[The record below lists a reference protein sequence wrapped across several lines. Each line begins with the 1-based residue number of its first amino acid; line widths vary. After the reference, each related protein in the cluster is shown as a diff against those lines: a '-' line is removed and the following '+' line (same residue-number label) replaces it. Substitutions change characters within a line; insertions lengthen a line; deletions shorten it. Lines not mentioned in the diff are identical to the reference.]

1 MGVDCNICSTKCFG
15 IDNYHGSCCSLEDR
29 DYIIGPHY
37 DSKEFIERLSERF
50 GREIKHNEVFIE
62 WAEGSKMF
70 PDKTVWQNPANF
82 PALRVDENQPRLP
95 CTFYNTKIKACT
107 VHSIRPN
114 TCAAYECDYLAKQTN
129 KNKIK

>member
-1 MGVDCNICSTKCFG
+1 MAEQAAAAQRETERVARETQAAAEAAQRETERIAREAQEA
-15 IDNYHGSCCSLEDR
+15 LDR
-29 DYIIGPHY
+29 A
-37 DSKEFIERLSERF
+37 

>member
-50 GREIKHNEVFIE
+50 GREIKHQDVFIGYT
-62 WAEGSKMF
+62 EGSKMF
-70 PDKTVWQNPANF
+70 PNKSTWQNPENF
-82 PALRVDENQPRLP
+82 PALRVDLNNPRLP
-95 CTFYNTKIKACT
+95 CTFYNTKVKACT

-114 TCAAYECDYLAKQTN
+114 TCINYECDYLKEQT
-129 KNKIK
+129 KTK